1 MSHKPIDQKLL
12 KTLTILFVE
21 DEDILINSLVPTLNK
36 LFKKVIVARNGIEG
50 LEKLKEHSG
59 DIDVIVSDYNMPILN
74 GMGFLEKIRE
84 SDESIPFIFLSA
96 HLQNDILLKCIELNV
111 FHFAPKPVDAKNL
124 LHNISKACTDIHTE
138 RLLAHRTK
146 ETDVYINIIDKIAII
161 SKTDLKGNITFVNDI
176 FCEVSGYEKDELIGK
191 PHNIVRHPEVP
202 NRTYQNMWDTIK
214 KGEVWKGNIKNLTK
228 TKEDYSV
235 NATIFPII
243 DDATELVNGYMA
255 VRFLTTDEESK
266 RRAFKSQVM
275 QQVVE
280 FRTVKAGLEE
290 KISALEGENF
300 KLKNTDFI
308 EDKLKQ
314 EFDKNK
320 KLNNQ
325 LSLYENNLKTNKE
338 IYEKQLFEL
347 RDRFVEMEKENRR
360 MKNYIHINKNETND
374 KDTVISDLTKQIA
387 EIGKYE
393 KKLLHRISE
402 LEDVIKH
409 G

>member
-1 MSHKPIDQKLL
+1 
-12 KTLTILFVE
+12 
-21 DEDILINSLVPTLNK
+21 
-36 LFKKVIVARNGIEG
+36 
-50 LEKLKEHSG
+50 
-59 DIDVIVSDYNMPILN
+59 
-74 GMGFLEKIRE
+74 
-84 SDESIPFIFLSA
+84 
-96 HLQNDILLKCIELNV
+96 
-111 FHFAPKPVDAKNL
+111 
-124 LHNISKACTDIHTE
+124 
-138 RLLAHRTK
+138 
-146 ETDVYINIIDKIAII
+146 VYINLIDKIAII

-176 FCEVSGYEKDELIGK
+176 FCEISGYEKDELIGK
-191 PHNIVRHPEVP
+191 SHNIVRHPEVP

-214 KGEVWKGNIKNLTK
+214 KGEIWKGSIKNLTK

-243 DDATELVNGYMA
+243 DDETELVNGYMA
-255 VRFLTTDEESK
+255 VRFLTTDEELK

-280 FRTVKAGLEE
+280 FRTMKAGLED

-300 KLKNTDFI
+300 KLRNTDFI

-338 IYEKQLFEL
+338 IYEKQLFEI

-360 MKNYIHINKNETND
+360 MKNYIQINKNETNE
-374 KDTVISDLTKQIA
+374 KETVISDLTKQIA